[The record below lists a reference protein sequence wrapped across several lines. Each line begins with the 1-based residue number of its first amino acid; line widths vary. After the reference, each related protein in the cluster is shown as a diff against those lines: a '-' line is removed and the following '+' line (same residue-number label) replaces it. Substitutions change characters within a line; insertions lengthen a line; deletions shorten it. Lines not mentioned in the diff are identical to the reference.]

1 MGDRLH
7 AIFWYETNQLYII
20 QGDSNN
26 PNTETNF
33 YVYENDKWFFC
44 AVNLDYESIFTSE
57 IYSY

>member
-1 MGDRLH
+1 M
-7 AIFWYETNQLYII
+7 

-26 PNTETNF
+26 PNTVTNF

-44 AVNLDYESIFTSE
+44 AVNLDYESLFTSE